1 MLLLMMTMITMVIYC
16 HHLNT
21 RYALL
26 LVVVSFRRMM
36 ISAICRKSLTN
47 WTKLFIQAR
56 VKRIKFCF
64 IYAAQN
70 GTELSSILI
79 FSPSPS
85 YCSTEWHNSFSA
97 YRCGIMRYQTKS
109 MFLRA
114 PCSRS
119 FVHKFQNYV
128 LTSTRYTPLL
138 HSLVVGPTTT
148 LFVIALLRWTSSKT
162 STVLYS
168 TYVIIHH

>member
-1 MLLLMMTMITMVIYC
+1 MLLMILLLLMMTMITMVVYC

-79 FSPSPS
+79 FSPSRFIV
-85 YCSTEWHNSFSA
+85 WHN
-97 YRCGIMRYQTKS
+97 GI
-109 MFLRA
+109 
-114 PCSRS
+114 
-119 FVHKFQNYV
+119 
-128 LTSTRYTPLL
+128 
-138 HSLVVGPTTT
+138 
-148 LFVIALLRWTSSKT
+148 IASQLIGVDL
-162 STVLYS
+162 
-168 TYVIIHH
+168 